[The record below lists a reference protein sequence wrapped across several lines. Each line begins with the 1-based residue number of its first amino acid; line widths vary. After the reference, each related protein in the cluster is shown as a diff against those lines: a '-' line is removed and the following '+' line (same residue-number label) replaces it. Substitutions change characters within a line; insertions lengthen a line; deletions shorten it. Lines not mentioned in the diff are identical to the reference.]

1 VQGEAPGGFG
11 RAPSGG
17 PPGAARHTS
26 SPLPGGGGGGGGGA
40 RGGGGGGGGAGGLPQ
55 FDPSSVFGAAAA
67 QSFDAPW
74 PGPAPEPGAGAYGAG
89 EPADGPAEG
98 ASGGAL
104 APPDAAGASSRA
116 RSGEAAGQRRTES
129 EPVASYAARRAPM
142 NFLLGEYVA
151 RQQAA
156 LGLAQAGELAGGRCG
171 AAPPAAPGCPS
182 LPHWAR
188 ACLRFDELRAWALR
202 RTRRWRAALTAAG
215 AAQRG
220 LC

>member
-1 VQGEAPGGFG
+1 VQGEVPGSFG
-11 RAPSGG
+11 RAPSGSPAG
-17 PPGAARHTS
+17 PARHTS
-26 SPLPGGGGGGGGGA
+26 SPLPGGSA
-40 RGGGGGGGGAGGLPQ
+40 RGGSGGGGGAGGLPQ

-104 APPDAAGASSRA
+104 APQDAAGAPARA

-142 NFLLGEYVA
+142 NFLLSEYVA

-156 LGLAQAGELAGGRCG
+156 LGLAQAGEPAGGRCG
-171 AAPPAAPGCPS
+171 PAGGARVPQIFCLARGAAC
-182 LPHWAR
+182 
-188 ACLRFDELRAWALR
+188 
-202 RTRRWRAALTAAG
+202 RTGHVRVCALTT
-215 AAQRG
+215 
-220 LC
+220 